1 LLQQYNE
8 TLNHQVKEV
17 YEIAK
22 RARTKGNDPSPYP
35 EIYLAEDVAARV
47 EGLVG
52 PKGVAEAI
60 RELKKKH
67 SDEEVSLLIAE
78 KIVKGEVGGLKG
90 QEAADRAIRAGL
102 AYLTQGVVAAP
113 LEGISRVEFEKG
125 TDGSTYLALYFSG
138 PIRSAGG
145 TAQAMCVL
153 IADYVRKVV
162 GLSKYKPLEEE
173 VGRYI
178 EEVQLYDRFVRLQY
192 APSEKQI
199 ETLIENCP
207 ICITGEPT
215 EKIEVSRYR
224 NLSRI
229 KTNQLRG
236 GACLVLAEGA
246 IQKAP
251 KLMKRLKKL
260 SKFGLQDWDWIER
273 LIRKEKTKEIS
284 LPKPK
289 YLNEV
294 PAGRPVF
301 AEPATKGAF
310 RLRYGRSRT
319 NGFAAMSM
327 HPAIM
332 ALSGDFIAI
341 GTQLRME
348 RPGKATVI
356 TACDTIEGP
365 IVRLKSG
372 EVLQLHSEA
381 EALKIKNKVEKIL
394 FLGDVLITFGDFLQN
409 NHPLM
414 PSGYCEEWWAQE
426 VKNIPEKYTKQ
437 PYPIPPANIA
447 LKASHLHPRYTHFWH
462 DISLDDMTYLKA
474 NLKACKLEPRLKEIL
489 EALGVF
495 HKINGDTIEIDKDH
509 HLVLKHLLKGTLK
522 GTDPL
527 AAVNTPKLKVRA
539 RAPCYIG
546 GRMGRPEKAAMRMM
560 KPSPHVLFP
569 TGGMEGRIRD
579 LGKVAASGRRTFVEL
594 ARHECPNCGPTPYR
608 LCPKCGADTE
618 LIATCPKCKNKVN
631 AEMCPTCNIPSRK
644 YLRREIDLAS
654 YLRSAEER
662 IGESASDNMKGIL
675 GMSSEAKIPE
685 PLEKGILRAK
695 YDLFLF
701 KDGTIRFDSTDM
713 PLTHF
718 KPYEIGTSL
727 EKLREIGYVKDI
739 YGKELEHE
747 EQILQVF
754 PQDIL
759 LSTRSDMSGAETM
772 LRTTKFV
779 DELLV
784 KYYGLEPYYNAE
796 KKEDLVGHLVLGLA
810 PHTSAAVVGRIIGF
824 TPAGVG
830 FAHPFFHA
838 AKRRNADGDED
849 CVMLLLDALLNFSGA
864 FLPDHI
870 GGSMD
875 APLVLTT
882 ILNPYEID
890 DEVYDLDIVD
900 HYPLQFYEATLTQT
914 HPTQIAKDI
923 LSVGDV
929 LNKDTVWHFT
939 HDTSNINEGP
949 IANRY
954 SSGQMLEKLEDQLAI
969 AKKIRAIDENLVASV
984 VLRSHFI
991 PDIKGNLRRFSN
1003 QVFRCTKC
1011 NAKYRRVPLVG
1022 KCTRCGGNLTLTVAK
1037 GSVVKYIAA
1046 SNKLVKDYEIPEYVQ
1061 QQLKILSFQI
1071 DSSLGKDPHKQITLD
1086 AF

>member
-1 LLQQYNE
+1 MR
-8 TLNHQVKEV
+8 EV
-17 YEIAK
+17 YEIAR
-22 RARTKGNDPSPYP
+22 RARERGNDPSPFP

-52 PKGVAEAI
+52 PKGVAEVI
-60 RELKKKH
+60 RKLKKNH
-67 SDEEVSLLIAE
+67 SDEEVALLIAE
-78 KIVKGEVGGLKG
+78 AIVKGEVGNLKG
-90 QEAADRAIRAGL
+90 KEAADRAIRAGL

-113 LEGISRVEFEKG
+113 LEGISRIEFEKG
-125 TDGSTYLALYFSG
+125 PDGAPYMALYFSG

-153 IADYVRKVV
+153 IADYVRKVI
-162 GLSKYKPLEEE
+162 GLASFKPLEEE
-173 VGRYI
+173 IGRYI
-178 EEVQLYDRFVRLQY
+178 EEIRLYDRFVRLQY
-192 APSEKQI
+192 SPTEKQI
-199 ETLIENCP
+199 AMLIENCP

-215 EKIEVSRYR
+215 EKLEVSRYR
-224 NLSRI
+224 NLSRVP
-229 KTNQLRG
+229 TNQLRG
-236 GACLVLAEGA
+236 GACLVLAEGV

-251 KLMKRLKKL
+251 KLLKRLKRL
-260 SKFGLQDWDWIER
+260 SKFGLQDWSWVEQ
-273 LIRKEKTKEIS
+273 LIRKEKTKMTA

-301 AEPATKGAF
+301 AEPGMKGAF

-327 HPAIM
+327 HPAMM
-332 ALSGDFIAI
+332 ALSGGFIAV
-341 GTQLRME
+341 GTQLRVE

-356 TACDTIEGP
+356 TACDTIEAP

-372 EVLQLHSEA
+372 EVLQPDTEA
-381 EALKIKNKVEKIL
+381 QALKVKDEVEKIL
-394 FLGDVLITFGDFLQN
+394 FLGDLLITFGDFLQN

-426 VKNIPEKYTKQ
+426 VKRVPEKYTKA
-437 PYPIPPANIA
+437 PFPVPPVDIA
-447 LKASHLHPRYTHFWH
+447 LKASILHPKYTFFWH
-462 DISLDDMTYLKA
+462 DITLEQLKH
-474 NLKACKLEPRLKEIL
+474 LKSHLQEPKNEPELKSTL

-495 HKINGDTIEIDKDH
+495 HKVVGKRIEIDKDH
-509 HLVLKHLLKGTLK
+509 LTVLDYLLKGTLK
-522 GTDPL
+522 GKDAL
-527 AAVNTPKLKVRA
+527 EAVNGRITVRA
-539 RAPCYIG
+539 KAPCYIG
-546 GRMGRPEKAAMRMM
+546 ARMGRPEKAAMRMM

-569 TGGMEGRIRD
+569 TGMARGRVRNIT
-579 LGKVAASGRRTFVEL
+579 KVAKEGKRPYIEL

-608 LCPKCGADTE
+608 ICLKCGAETK
-618 LIATCPKCKNKVN
+618 LISTCPKCKKVVDQ
-631 AEMCPTCNIPSRK
+631 ELCPVCNIPAK
-644 YLRREIDLAS
+644 KFLRREVDLGS
-654 YLRSAEER
+654 YLRSAEEKLA
-662 IGESASDNMKGIL
+662 ETASDEMKGIL

-695 YDLFLF
+695 YDLYLF
-701 KDGTIRFDSTDM
+701 KDGTIRFDSTDV

-718 KPYEIGTSL
+718 KPYEIGTSVERLRDLGYEKDLYGAPL
-727 EKLREIGYVKDI
+727 END
-739 YGKELEHE
+739 
-747 EQILQVF
+747 EQVLQLF

-759 LSTRSDMSGAETM
+759 LSTRGTMGGAEVL
-772 LRTTKFV
+772 LRTSKFV
-779 DELLV
+779 DDLLT
-784 KYYGLEPYYNAE
+784 KYYGVEPYYHVE
-796 KKEDLVGHLVLGLA
+796 TKEDLAGHLVLGLA

-882 ILNPYEID
+882 IINPYEID
-890 DEVYDLDIVD
+890 DEVYDLDIVSQ
-900 HYPLQFYEATLTQT
+900 YPLSFYEATLTQT
-914 HPTQIAKDI
+914 HPGQIAKDI

-929 LNKDTVWHFT
+929 LNKDTTWHFT
-939 HDTSNINEGP
+939 HDTSNINAGP

-954 SSGQMLEKLEDQLAI
+954 SEGQMLEKLNDQLAI
-969 AKKIRAIDENLVASV
+969 AKKIRAVDENLVASL
-984 VLRSHFI
+984 VLRSHFL

-1011 NAKYRRVPLVG
+1011 NAKYRRVPLIG

-1037 GSVVKYIAA
+1037 GTVIKYLEA
-1046 SNKLVKDYEIPEYVQ
+1046 SNKLVKDYDIPEYAQ
-1061 QQLKILSFQI
+1061 QQLKILSLQV
-1071 DSSLGKDPHKQITLD
+1071 DSVLGKEPHKQVTLTE
-1086 AF
+1086 F